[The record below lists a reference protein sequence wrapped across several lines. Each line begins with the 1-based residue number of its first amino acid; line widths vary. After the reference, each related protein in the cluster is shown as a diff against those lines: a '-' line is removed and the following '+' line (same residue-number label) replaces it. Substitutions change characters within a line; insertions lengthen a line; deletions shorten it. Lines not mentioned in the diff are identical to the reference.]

1 MARGNIRKEVA
12 KGFADKGFK
21 ATGRKFNLDLRPV
34 FRKVGRDLQ
43 AQWAQNIA
51 SAFPKLH
58 PDGKPTGGSLPA
70 DLSKTSLLK
79 VKRWGFNL
87 RLSQIPRPAR
97 LRWFNRGTDRK
108 RRRGS
113 RNSTLP
119 SAERR
124 SGRRGATG
132 GQQIPRPARPAMD
145 KKTILRLVETEAQK
159 QFDSWQRVSSRK
171 GRG

>member
-1 MARGNIRKEVA
+1 MAGARGNVRKEIG
-12 KGFADKGFK
+12 KHFNDKGFK

-43 AQWAQNIA
+43 ATWAENIA

-58 PDGKPTGGSLPA
+58 PDGAPTGGSLAA
-70 DLSKTSLLK
+70 DVSKTSLLK

-87 RLSQIPRPAR
+87 RLSRIPRPAR
-97 LRWFNRGTDRK
+97 LRWFNRGTDMK
-108 RRRGS
+108 RHRGS
-113 RNSTLP
+113 GGEKGASF
-119 SAERR
+119 
-124 SGRRGATG
+124 SGRGATG
-132 GQQIPRPARPAMD
+132 GQQIPRGSRPVMD